1 MGVELVT
8 RQSPHSLAVTLDRLE
23 SAARRAGA
31 TIVGRIDHQAGA
43 VAVGMA
49 LHPAT
54 VLVFGNA
61 KAGTPLLQ
69 QEPTIALDLPLRV
82 LGWQDDDGRVWLTYR
97 DPIVIARDHGLSADD
112 TRVVTLSAGL
122 RAMVDETIG

>member
-1 MGVELVT
+1 MGVDLVT

-23 SAARRAGA
+23 SAARLAGA
-31 TIVGRIDHQAGA
+31 TIIGRIDHQASA
-43 VAVGMA
+43 VAVGMS

-97 DPIVIARDHGLSADD
+97 DPIAIARDHGLSADD
-112 TRVVTLSAGL
+112 ARVVTLSAGL
-122 RAMVDETIG
+122 RAMVDKTIG